1 MSLFPKLQI
10 NPRGKYPPF
19 WQHGLN
25 KQSHIKTSGGQG
37 PRIVEG
43 RGVTS
48 EWALGFLEREK
59 TFCLLIDVNIINI
72 LALCLL

>member
-48 EWALGFLEREK
+48 EWA
-59 TFCLLIDVNIINI
+59 
-72 LALCLL
+72 